1 MDSFAGQKLDRR
13 LNWTEEYIAALSR
26 GQQVIKFL

>member
-13 LNWTEEYIAALSR
+13 LNLTEEHIVALSR
-26 GQQVIKFL
+26 DQQVIKFL